1 MQISNLTNAG
11 LDLAIVAGNLEALD
25 ERSRRARF
33 IDPVLAGLRAD
44 LERAWIS
51 GRDVELDFGGNSN
64 PEIGATVYLVIE
76 GVARRLTGST
86 PAEVIE
92 SGRAVL
98 DHFREIEITL
108 TPAQI
113 ENVGTEL
120 ERCQGRPT
128 YAGLVL
134 RGRKLT
140 GTRRA
145 LQDLADGI
153 EATSSDEDLAMLA
166 ETRAANS
173 KGYPTDDALEARA
186 EFIARALRGSR
197 DKLLRAL
204 RR

>member
-1 MQISNLTNAG
+1 MPNSNFTNAG
-11 LDLAIVAGNLEALD
+11 LDLAIVAGNLEALE

-33 IDPVLAGLRAD
+33 VDPVLAGLRAD
-44 LERAWIS
+44 IELAWIS

-86 PAEVIE
+86 PAEVIA
-92 SGRAVL
+92 SGRDVL
-98 DHFREIEITL
+98 DLDREVSVTL
-108 TPAQI
+108 TPAQV

-128 YAGLVL
+128 YAGLTL
-134 RGRKLT
+134 RGRTLT

-153 EATSSDEDLAMLA
+153 EAVSSDEDLAFRA
-166 ETRAANS
+166 ETIAANS
-173 KGYPTDDALEARA
+173 KGSPEGDALEARA